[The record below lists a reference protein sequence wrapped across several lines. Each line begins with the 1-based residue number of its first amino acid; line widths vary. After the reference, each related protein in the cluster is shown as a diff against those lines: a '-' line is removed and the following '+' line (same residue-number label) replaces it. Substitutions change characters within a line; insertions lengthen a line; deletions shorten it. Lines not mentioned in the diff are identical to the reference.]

1 MRHISVIKREMENY
15 FKKIIEVFTSS
26 PQDEETVGIVHNW
39 LDDRENEDRKNEAL
53 YSFWVGQKPEM
64 GESEVDM
71 ALREVYGKIGGR
83 ADAPARSR
91 MWKLFAASLKY
102 AAVVAVAAVSA
113 VTAWHFTKE
122 KYENVAVVEEYT
134 KAGERRTVILPD
146 GTRVQA
152 NSSTLLAYPERFVGK
167 NRIVYLQ
174 GEALFDVVKNDRQPF
189 IVKSGTVSVT
199 ALGTEFNVTAYGEED
214 EVKATLLE
222 GKVKVVCG
230 GDGGES
236 YILAPGEQVSYGKNT
251 GVSSKSTVSTEDV
264 TAWTDGIMVFRG
276 ATMDEILK
284 VLHRKYGVSFDVDCD
299 ESSRQDK
306 YSFRFRETA
315 SLDEVMEIMEMVSGN
330 MEYRISGQMCR
341 IRIKRH

>member
-1 MRHISVIKREMENY
+1 M
-15 FKKIIEVFTSS
+15 
-26 PQDEETVGIVHNW
+26 
-39 LDDRENEDRKNEAL
+39 
-53 YSFWVGQKPEM
+53 
-64 GESEVDM
+64 
-71 ALREVYGKIGGR
+71 
-83 ADAPARSR
+83 
-91 MWKLFAASLKY
+91 
-102 AAVVAVAAVSA
+102 
-113 VTAWHFTKE
+113 
-122 KYENVAVVEEYT
+122 
-134 KAGERRTVILPD
+134 
-146 GTRVQA
+146 
-152 NSSTLLAYPERFVGK
+152 GK

-251 GVSSKSTVSTEDV
+251 GVSSKSTVPTEDV